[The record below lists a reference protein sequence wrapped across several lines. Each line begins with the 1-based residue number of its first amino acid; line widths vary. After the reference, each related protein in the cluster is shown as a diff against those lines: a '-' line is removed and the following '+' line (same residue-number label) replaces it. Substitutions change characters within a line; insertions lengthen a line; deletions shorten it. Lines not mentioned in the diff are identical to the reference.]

1 MSSKDNVKKRLMY
14 SKSGNKEI
22 TFGLNIDEIIEE
34 PFHSFLQR
42 YQKGLENSMKGREV
56 P

>member
-1 MSSKDNVKKRLMY
+1 MSSKDNVEKRLMY

-34 PFHSFLQR
+34 SFHSFLQR
-42 YQKGLENSMKGREV
+42 YQKCLENSMKGREV